1 MHIKNKISKIIG
13 RKTNEKSTVEL
24 FESACNEFKL
34 NVTYI
39 EYYIWKKVSMI
50 LKK

>member
-1 MHIKNKISKIIG
+1 MHIKNKISEVVG
-13 RKTNEKSTVEL
+13 RKLNDKYIVEL